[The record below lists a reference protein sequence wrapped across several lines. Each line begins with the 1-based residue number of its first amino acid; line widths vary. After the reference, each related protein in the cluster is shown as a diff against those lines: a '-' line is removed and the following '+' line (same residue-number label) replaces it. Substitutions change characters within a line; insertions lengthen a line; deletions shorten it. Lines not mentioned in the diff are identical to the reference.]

1 MLLDLVM
8 DFKLMC
14 EVEGV
19 SFLEILENQIL
30 DIVDLMEKF
39 VIIVEVCKDEM
50 KVMLQVN
57 FVCVLENID
66 GVDEN
71 CVVQELVI
79 MVVKSDVIE
88 EIDCLKVYVGV
99 VCDFIVKGSLIG

>member
-1 MLLDLVM
+1 MFLDLVV

-30 DIVDLMEKF
+30 EIVDLMEKF

-50 KVMLQVN
+50 KVIL
-57 FVCVLENID
+57 
-66 GVDEN
+66 
-71 CVVQELVI
+71 
-79 MVVKSDVIE
+79 
-88 EIDCLKVYVGV
+88 
-99 VCDFIVKGSLIG
+99 